1 MKRFFW
7 LAMLLVAT
15 PAPAFAQP
23 HWWQTGPTLPNLTG
37 RVVDQADLLPPAT
50 EQRLTTLLQRLEQK
64 SRHQFVI
71 VTVTSLKGETIE
83 TFGVRLGR
91 IWAIGRKNID
101 DGVLLIVAPNE
112 HKVRIE
118 VGYGLEKMLSD
129 PECARI
135 IANKIVPRFQA
146 GDMAGGIEQGA
157 QAIVANLSR

>member
-1 MKRFFW
+1 
-7 LAMLLVAT
+7 
-15 PAPAFAQP
+15 
-23 HWWQTGPTLPNLTG
+23 
-37 RVVDQADLLPPAT
+37 LPPAT
-50 EQRLTTLLQRLEQK
+50 EQRLTPLLQRLEQK

-91 IWAIGRKNID
+91 TWAIGRKNID